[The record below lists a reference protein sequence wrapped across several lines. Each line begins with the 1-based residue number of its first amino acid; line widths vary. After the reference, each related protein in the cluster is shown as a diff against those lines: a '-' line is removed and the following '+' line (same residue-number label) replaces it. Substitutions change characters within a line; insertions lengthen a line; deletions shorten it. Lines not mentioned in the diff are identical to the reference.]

1 MRGERRRAYKVWELL
16 CVLEANEGNCAYC
29 GRPSQEM
36 DHVIPWSNGGLD
48 DLPNLVPAC
57 ASCNKK
63 KGDKTPPVWWVS
75 MQMPWFYDNRWRATP
90 QGDEKTRSL
99 RERYLELHE
108 DALAVLENLDEVAA
122 EIADPVRRSW
132 FRKSFA
138 RVEDGGWSPCP
149 MAVGD
154 KARLCRRIYAD
165 EIAAAREAGW
175 PELKRGRVRFV
186 SWSAI

>member
-1 MRGERRRAYKVWELL
+1 MRGERRRSYEVWEVL
-16 CVLEANEGNCAYC
+16 CVLEANKGNCAYC
-29 GRPSQEM
+29 EKPSQEM

-48 DLPNLVPAC
+48 DFANLVPAC

-63 KGDKTPPVWWVS
+63 KGNKTPPVWWVS
-75 MQMPWFYDNRWRATP
+75 MQMPWFYNNRRRATP
-90 QGDEKTRSL
+90 QGDERIRSL

-108 DALAVLENLDEVAA
+108 DALAVLDNLDEVAA
-122 EIADPVRRSW
+122 EIADPMRRSW

-138 RVEDGGWSPCP
+138 RVEGEWWSS
-149 MAVGD
+149 MTVGD
-154 KARLCRRIYAD
+154 KVRLCRRIYAD

-186 SWSAI
+186 SWGAN